1 MIPITPS
8 MKVWKLWCSGMAAM
22 SVQAVLGYMFLYIPE
37 DEWDFK
43 TIILVTLVV
52 SPIII
57 GWVNRSF
64 WRKYK

>member
-1 MIPITPS
+1 

-22 SVQAVLGYMFLYIPE
+22 SVQFVLGYSFMQFW
-37 DEWDFK
+37 DEWDIK
-43 TIILVTLVV
+43 TLILATIVV